1 MGSTNRAK
9 ECIFAGFAFLLVRA
23 SVQGSRTPISARRDH
38 SWTSS
43 RISYYFR
50 PNAGRVSSLRWGK
63 GSDTRFDLLRYLDDS
78 TLRREVCRKKNKE
91 PQGVRRVHS
100 CPELEG
106 GRVRSVRAARPN
118 HLIPCLGWNR
128 SPGVLH
134 TVRYSR
140 GRQAHS
146 ITLLGLLFIC
156 ICDFLLRLRSFD
168 VQNLPHGQTPSSF
181 EAVH

>member
-1 MGSTNRAK
+1 MGITNRAK
-9 ECIFAGFAFLLVRA
+9 EKIFAGYAFLVVRA
-23 SVQGSRTPISARRDH
+23 GFHGPRAQISCRRDCG
-38 SWTSS
+38 WTPSCVS
-43 RISYYFR
+43 DYFR
-50 PNAGRVSSLRWGK
+50 PLTRRVSNLRGGE
-63 GSDTRFDLLRYLDDS
+63 GSDTGFHLLRYLDDS

-100 CPELEG
+100 CHELEG

-168 VQNLPHGQTPSSF
+168 VQDLPHGQTPSSF